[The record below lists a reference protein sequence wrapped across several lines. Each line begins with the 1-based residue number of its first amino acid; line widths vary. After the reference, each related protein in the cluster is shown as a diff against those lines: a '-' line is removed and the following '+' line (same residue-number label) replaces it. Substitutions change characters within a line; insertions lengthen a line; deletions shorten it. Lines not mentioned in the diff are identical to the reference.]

1 MTVINTNIKAL
12 YTQAALK
19 LSERSGQSAMEQLS
33 TGKRINSAKDDAA
46 GLAIAARMT
55 QQIQGLNQASRNA
68 GDAISF
74 IQTIDGASS
83 EITNMLQR
91 MNELAVQAA
100 NSTYSDEQ
108 RGYLDLEF
116 QQLKQEIVR
125 ISEKYDWNG
134 FKIMN
139 GQAGSPIGPAPVALT
154 SPTRPLTAG
163 ELTINGTPIRAPL
176 ASDDPFSSGVAGSS
190 VNTQSAI
197 AVAAA
202 INESSATTGVRAM
215 TTGPVTSGNV
225 TTIGTESGTQ
235 YLYINGQAVPID
247 MGTGLTGTAD
257 SPEARRA
264 KVIAA
269 INNTVAT
276 HGVTASDSGAGGVSL
291 TTKDGRNLSV
301 WFDSTSLQAATFG
314 LGTSTSATASTTVT
328 STSTGGTSATPV
340 MTTVLTL
347 SAKPAA
353 GETISITAA
362 GNTVDYVVNAS
373 DLTSG
378 SVDFS
383 KLMPHLASALKSNAD
398 FKVNVTDA
406 VGATGSNNSAPF
418 TLTLTSASGIDISST
433 SIKFLPAGTAGV
445 TGIAG
450 ASATSTGADTL
461 YGTVTLRSDDSPIIV
476 KMSTPSGLSGT
487 AMTVG
492 NTDQSG
498 QPVPQTAGRMSFQVG
513 PIADQVITIDLKDF
527 GKNGP
532 ITGIVTSDVDST
544 APKVNIK
551 TVEGAN
557 AVIDKVARAMDN
569 VNAARSTMGAVMNRL
584 EHVIDNLNNVSM
596 NAQASRSQI
605 EDADYAKAS
614 TELARTQIMQQAATA
629 VLAQANTSQQT
640 VLKLLQG

>member
-19 LSERSGQSAMEQLS
+19 LSERSGQAAMEQLS

-55 QQIQGLNQASRNA
+55 QQIKGLNQASRNA

-91 MNELAVQAA
+91 MGELAVQAA

-139 GQAGSPIGPAPVALT
+139 GQAGTPVGPAAVALT
-154 SPTRPLTAG
+154 STTRSLTAG
-163 ELTINGTPIRAPL
+163 ELTINGIGIRAPL
-176 ASDDPFSSGVAGSS
+176 ASDDPFSSTVPGSS

-197 AVAAA
+197 AIAAA

-215 TTGPVTSGNV
+215 ATGPVTSGNV

-235 YLYINGQAVPID
+235 YLYVNGIAVPID
-247 MGTGLTGTAD
+247 MGSGVAGTAD

-264 KVIAA
+264 KVIAS

-276 HGVTASDSGAGGVSL
+276 HGVTASDSGSGGVSL
-291 TTKDGRNLSV
+291 TTKDGRNLSA
-301 WFDSTSLQAATFG
+301 WFDSSSLTAASFG
-314 LGTSTSATASTTVT
+314 LGTSSTTSGAATVAAAVITATVQT
-328 STSTGGTSATPV
+328 SDITF
-340 MTTVLTL
+340 
-347 SAKPAA
+347 SAKPAL
-353 GETISITAA
+353 GETVSITAA
-362 GNTVDYVVNAS
+362 GNTVNYVVSTA

-378 SVDFS
+378 VVDYA
-383 KLMPHLASALKSNAD
+383 KLLPRLASALNNNPD
-398 FKVNVTDA
+398 FTGNVTPKTITTT
-406 VGATGSNNSAPF
+406 ATVAS
-418 TLTLTSASGIDISST
+418 TKLTLTGLANATFTPTIA
-433 SIKFLPAGTAGV
+433 FQPAGTGGV
-445 TGIAG
+445 TAI
-450 ASATSTGADTL
+450 ASATAASTSANTI
-461 YGTVTLRSDDSPIIV
+461 YGTVTLRSDTKPIIV
-476 KMSTPSGLSGT
+476 AMSTSIAGTSGT
-487 AMTVG
+487 ALTAG
-492 NTDQSG
+492 TTDQTG
-498 QPVPQTAGRMSFQVG
+498 APVKQSTGRMSFQVG
-513 PIADQVITIDLKDF
+513 PIADQVITIDIKDF
-527 GKNGP
+527 GKNGT
-532 ITGIVTSDVDST
+532 ITGEVTGDVDST
-544 APKVNIK
+544 APKVSIK
-551 TVEGAN
+551 SVEDAN
-557 AVIDKVARAMDN
+557 RVIDKLSRAMDN
-569 VNAARSTMGAVMNRL
+569 VNATRSTLGAVMNRL
-584 EHVIDNLNNVSM
+584 QHVIDNLNTVSR
-596 NAQASRSQI
+596 NAEASRSQI
-605 EDADYAKAS
+605 QDADYAKAS

>member
-19 LSERSGQSAMEQLS
+19 LSERSGQAAMEQLS

-55 QQIQGLNQASRNA
+55 QQIKGLNQASRNA

-91 MNELAVQAA
+91 MGELAVQAA

-139 GQAGSPIGPAPVALT
+139 GQAGTPVGPAAVALT
-154 SPTRPLTAG
+154 STTRSLTAG
-163 ELTINGTPIRAPL
+163 ELTINGIGIRAPL
-176 ASDDPFSSGVAGSS
+176 ASDDPFSSTVPGSS

-197 AVAAA
+197 AIAAA

-215 TTGPVTSGNV
+215 ATGPVTSGNV

-235 YLYINGQAVPID
+235 YLYVNGIAVPID
-247 MGTGLTGTAD
+247 MGSGVAGTAD

-264 KVIAA
+264 KVIAS

-276 HGVTASDSGAGGVSL
+276 HGVTASDSGSGGVSL
-291 TTKDGRNLSV
+291 TTKDGRNLSA
-301 WFDSTSLQAATFG
+301 WFDSSSLTAASFG
-314 LGTSTSATASTTVT
+314 LGTSSTTSGAATVAAAVIAATVQT
-328 STSTGGTSATPV
+328 SDITF
-340 MTTVLTL
+340 
-347 SAKPAA
+347 SAKPAL
-353 GETISITAA
+353 GETVSITAA
-362 GNTVDYVVNAS
+362 GNTVNYVVSTA

-378 SVDFS
+378 VVDYA
-383 KLMPHLASALKSNAD
+383 KLLPRLASALNNNPD
-398 FKVNVTDA
+398 FTGNVTPKTITTT
-406 VGATGSNNSAPF
+406 ATVAS
-418 TLTLTSASGIDISST
+418 TKLTLTGLANATFTPTIA
-433 SIKFLPAGTAGV
+433 FQPAGTGGV
-445 TGIAG
+445 TAI
-450 ASATSTGADTL
+450 ASATAASTSANTI
-461 YGTVTLRSDDSPIIV
+461 YGTVTLRSDTKPIIV
-476 KMSTPSGLSGT
+476 AMSTSIAGTSGT
-487 AMTVG
+487 ALTAG
-492 NTDQSG
+492 TTDQTG
-498 QPVPQTAGRMSFQVG
+498 APVKQSTGRMSFQVG
-513 PIADQVITIDLKDF
+513 PIADQVITIDIKDF
-527 GKNGP
+527 GKNGT
-532 ITGIVTSDVDST
+532 ITGEVTGDVDST
-544 APKVNIK
+544 APKVSIK
-551 TVEGAN
+551 SVEDAN
-557 AVIDKVARAMDN
+557 RVIDKLSRAMDN
-569 VNAARSTMGAVMNRL
+569 VNATRSTLGAVMNRL
-584 EHVIDNLNNVSM
+584 QHVIDNLNTVSR
-596 NAQASRSQI
+596 NAEASRSQI
-605 EDADYAKAS
+605 QDADYAKAS